1 MFSIA
6 ALLSSG
12 LWLATRAAGL
22 ADVEVLP
29 ARCLRRVRWW
39 QGNAR
44 YVQSA
49 CAVIGIAAACVQIGA
64 TVG

>member
-1 MFSIA
+1 MC
-6 ALLSSG
+6 
-12 LWLATRAAGL
+12 AAGL
-22 ADVEVLP
+22 ADVELLP

-44 YVQSA
+44 YVHLTCVIA
-49 CAVIGIAAACVQIGA
+49 AVAAACVQIVM